1 MDPVY
6 RYSATLH
13 RIVDADTYELSID
26 LGFKVFVTIPVRL
39 YGWNCPEH
47 NAPGGPE
54 ATAAATA
61 ILTGQPLIIESY
73 KSRQTFARWL
83 ATIWI
88 GEDNLGALLQ
98 AGGHAVPYRV
108 T

>member
-1 MDPVY
+1 MEPAY
-6 RYSATLH
+6 RYKAVVQ
-13 RIVDADTYELSID
+13 RVIDGDTYDLAID
-26 LGFKVFVTIPVRL
+26 LGFKVLVQLPVRL

-54 ATAAATA
+54 ATAAAKA
-61 ILTGQPLIIESY
+61 ILMGQPLVIESY

-83 ATIWI
+83 ATIWV
-88 GEDNLGALLQ
+88 GDQDLGALLQ
-98 AGGHAVPYRV
+98 AGGHAVPYKV